1 MKKKIKRNKFNISL
15 LGESKVGK
23 TGLSNFFFHKKI
35 DTSYISTIGLESN
48 VATVILEDEE
58 YKFKVF
64 DTAGQERYRSISKS
78 TIKISDGFILV
89 FSVVDEKSFKQI
101 DYWLDSIR
109 EETDIHKKVIYLVGN
124 KIDLDKREVSN
135 EDAVNYAKLRQIK
148 YYETSAKTGFAVN
161 QVFNKIFQDIY
172 DLFKEK
178 ELNKEGN
185 IELKKEDIKDEI
197 SKSKCC

>member
-1 MKKKIKRNKFNISL
+1 M
-15 LGESKVGK
+15 
-23 TGLSNFFFHKKI
+23 
-35 DTSYISTIGLESN
+35 
-48 VATVILEDEE
+48 
-58 YKFKVF
+58 
-64 DTAGQERYRSISKS
+64 
-78 TIKISDGFILV
+78 V

>member
-1 MKKKIKRNKFNISL
+1 MNKKIKRNKFNVSL

-23 TGLSNFFFHKKI
+23 TELSNYFFHKKI
-35 DTSYISTIGLESN
+35 NSSYLSTIGIDSN
-48 VATVILEDEE
+48 VATVILEGDE

-89 FSVVDEKSFKQI
+89 FSVVDKKSFQQI

-109 EETDIHKKVIYLVGN
+109 EEIDLHKKVIYLVGN
-124 KIDLDKREVSN
+124 KIDLEKREVSN

-148 YYETSAKTGFAVN
+148 YFETSAITGFSVN
-161 QVFNKIFQDIY
+161 QVFDKIFQDIY
-172 DLFKEK
+172 DLFKGK

-185 IELKKEDIKDEI
+185 IVLKKNDNNNNKT
-197 SKSKCC
+197 KSKCC